1 MIGLDL
7 TRISRFENI
16 DLKRLG
22 AKLGHELDSPKT
34 AAKIW
39 AVYEALT
46 KAEGRKINPHK
57 IKISFQRACAPS
69 VDNIDIPLV
78 SNPEKEL
85 KGEYILSLTHEG
97 DYVAVV
103 ALNVNFIKRG

>member
-1 MIGLDL
+1 MAIRRKVMIGLDL

-22 AKLGHELDSPKT
+22 AKLGHDLDSPKT

-46 KAEGRKINPHK
+46 KAEGRKINPK
-57 IKISFQRACAPS
+57 KRLTKSPPDGIGPWI
-69 VDNIDIPLV
+69 LV
-78 SNPEKEL
+78 S
-85 KGEYILSLTHEG
+85 
-97 DYVAVV
+97 AV
-103 ALNVNFIKRG
+103 LN